1 MIEVIL
7 QEAAQ
12 HNVSDIHI
20 NDTVYFRINKEIYTY
35 QSFQAMQKS
44 LSSVS
49 NTERILPSYKNLQDI
64 ANSSQNISQDD
75 FPYQDSISLDI
86 DAIKY
91 ELRYIIRCK
100 TFGTSN
106 IDEIERGL
114 QKSQPLPPL
123 SYDGDNEC
131 SITIKIGTIKCRI
144 SIFRVNEEHCF
155 ALRILK
161 TQIPTFHTLQTPQV
175 LEKLSMQ
182 PHGLILVCGATGA
195 GKSSTLAA
203 MLHHINTHCNK
214 HILTIEDPIEYEHTP
229 IQCLITQRE
238 IGKDSRSFEAA
249 LNASLRQ
256 DPDVILIGEILDSN
270 VLRHAISHALSG
282 HLVFSSFHANSCSH
296 AISRILAMCKQ
307 DTNAHSNLADCLQG
321 IITQRL
327 DATKDGLMADFEVLV
342 ANSAVRTLIRE
353 DKLNQ
358 IDSQI
363 SMGKEFGMQHFS
375 KRL

>member
-49 NTERILPSYKNLQDI
+49 NTGQILPSYKNLQDI

-91 ELRYIIRCK
+91 ELRSLFMARATNGLDI
-100 TFGTSN
+100 TN
-106 IDEIERGL
+106 ALDET
-114 QKSQPLPPL
+114 
-123 SYDGDNEC
+123 
-131 SITIKIGTIKCRI
+131 SITTKIGTIKCRI
-144 SIFRVNEEHCF
+144 SAFRVNRQHCF

>member
-49 NTERILPSYKNLQDI
+49 NTGQILPSYKNLQDI

-91 ELRYIIRCK
+91 ELRSLFMARATNGLDI
-100 TFGTSN
+100 TN
-106 IDEIERGL
+106 ALDET
-114 QKSQPLPPL
+114 
-123 SYDGDNEC
+123 
-131 SITIKIGTIKCRI
+131 SITTKIGTIKCRI
-144 SIFRVNEEHCF
+144 SAFRVNRQHCF

-214 HILTIEDPIEYEHTP
+214 HILTIEDPIEYVY
-229 IQCLITQRE
+229 QSSKSLIHQRE
-238 IGKDSRSFEAA
+238 IGLDVKDYMTAITSA
-249 LNASLRQ
+249 LRE
-256 DPDVILIGEILDSN
+256 DPDVIVVGEMRDYQTIQAVMTL
-270 VLRHAISHALSG
+270 AETG
-282 HLVFSSFHANSCSH
+282 HLVFSTLHTIGAVKTMD
-296 AISRILAMCKQ
+296 RI
-307 DTNAHSNLADCLQG
+307 
-321 IITQRL
+321 
-327 DATKDGLMADFEVLV
+327 
-342 ANSAVRTLIRE
+342 
-353 DKLNQ
+353 
-358 IDSQI
+358 IDSFPKNSQEQI
-363 SMGKEFGMQHFS
+363 RVQLSSVLKGVVSQQLLPLKQGGRKAAFECGDRKPDFCLH
-375 KRL
+375 RPAD